1 MSINRR
7 KFLRA
12 GTLVALSAAIP
23 LKSVWG
29 QGNRK
34 GSNGNPTGRAQEA
47 AKDNLANYNK
57 ATFESYLNSIFR
69 LYSGSAVV
77 EIALVEVKDI
87 GSTTA
92 KPQPGA
98 ESFSLLFRGGTRTI
112 DQGTYTVDHPA
123 LGRFQLFLTP
133 GKTDDNGAAS
143 YVAVINRIPYSPTT
157 PPGGTS
163 KPGHTLKPDTNPPAK
178 PVEPVQTKPTKT
190 ATPAPARPERNTP
203 RRSKPQSPWEIE

>member
-12 GTLVALSAAIP
+12 GSLVALSAAIP
-23 LKSVWG
+23 LKSVLG
-29 QGNRK
+29 QGIRK
-34 GSNGNPTGRAQEA
+34 GSDGNPQKATP
-47 AKDNLANYNK
+47 DNLANYNK
-57 ATFESYLNSIFR
+57 AAFESYLNSIFR

-98 ESFSLLFRGGTRTI
+98 ESFSLEFRGGTRTI
-112 DQGTYTVDHPA
+112 DQGTYWLDHPS
-123 LGRFQLFLTP
+123 LGSFQLFLTP

-143 YVAVINRIPYSPTT
+143 YVAIINRIPYSPTT
-157 PPGGTS
+157 VPGGTS
-163 KPGHTLKPDTNPPAK
+163 KPGRTLKPDTTPPAK
-178 PVEPVQTKPTKT
+178 PSEPVQTKPAKT
-190 ATPAPARPERNTP
+190 VPVPAQPERKTP
-203 RRSKPQSPWEIE
+203 RSKPRLPREIL

>member
-7 KFLRA
+7 RFLRA

-34 GSNGNPTGRAQEA
+34 GGDGNPTDRAQEA
-47 AKDNLANYNK
+47 ANLANYNK

-98 ESFSLLFRGGTRTI
+98 ESFSLLFRGGTRTMRAEGGDSAPLERI
-112 DQGTYTVDHPA
+112 A
-123 LGRFQLFLTP
+123 
-133 GKTDDNGAAS
+133 GA
-143 YVAVINRIPYSPTT
+143 
-157 PPGGTS
+157 
-163 KPGHTLKPDTNPPAK
+163 GH
-178 PVEPVQTKPTKT
+178 
-190 ATPAPARPERNTP
+190 R
-203 RRSKPQSPWEIE
+203 